1 MGDPEEATATS
12 TSLRSIQPSEADLP
26 VEGSQRQLVLET
38 PQQSSSKRWL
48 IPAAVLLIAAMLAV
62 IIGLSVGLS
71 DSKSDEVNSN
81 IGGSSPGAAPS
92 AASAGAAPSESSAG
106 AAPSESCPAIPAGGC
121 SVCGPNS
128 CVSNPSAIFS
138 FPGQPLAPCGELQEA
153 GYSGIVPLEHCPI
166 LPPLIKKTCAC
177 VTITPSASA
186 EAMESRQVDAG
197 AWIVSQGYSSTDALK
212 DPDSPQSKAAKFMVD
227 SIGIEVPTETTDPFS
242 SFQWMERYALAVF
255 YYALNGDNWLY
266 RESFLARTL
275 PSCQWFSTVL
285 TSGGTRAVGASC
297 TDASDRVNTLQFC
310 KYECTCYWITNRHPY
325 SPSYLQSQIIWMVAF
340 LLNLDC

>member
-1 MGDPEEATATS
+1 MGDPEEATAPP
-12 TSLRSIQPSEADLP
+12 TSLRSIQTSEADLP
-26 VEGSQRQLVLET
+26 IEGSQRQLVLET
-38 PQQSSSKRWL
+38 PQPSSTKRRL
-48 IPAAVLLIAAMLAV
+48 IPGALLLIAAMLAV

-71 DSKSDEVNSN
+71 NSNSDDLNSN

-92 AASAGAAPSESSAG
+92 ASFPGAFPSA
-106 AAPSESCPAIPAGGC
+106 SCPAVPAGGC

-138 FPGQPLAPCGELQEA
+138 FPSQPLAPCGELQEA
-153 GYSGIVPLEHCPI
+153 GYSGLVPLEYCPM
-166 LPPLIKKTCAC
+166 LPPLVQETCSC
-177 VTITPSASA
+177 VTTAA
-186 EAMESRQVDAG
+186 VMESRQVDAE
-197 AWIVSQGYSSTDALK
+197 AWILSQEYSSINALN
-212 DPDSPQSKAAKFMVD
+212 DPGSPQSKAAKFMVD
-227 SIGIEVPTETTDPFS
+227 SIGIEVPTETTNPFS

-310 KYECTCYWITNRHPY
+310 KYECTCYCITNRY
-325 SPSYLQSQIIWMVAF
+325 TCSPSCLQSQIIWMVAF
-340 LLNLDC
+340 LLNLDS